1 MASIVQEN
9 VAIQT
14 MERDVSL
21 AVPVTR
27 LCVTQHLAVKTKVRS
42 SSHFLLH
49 SCISKIINIISMM
62 MMMMMMMMMTDLK

>member
-14 MERDVSL
+14 MERDASL

-27 LCVTQHLAVKTKVRS
+27 RCVTQPLAVKTKVRS

-49 SCISKIINIISMM
+49 SFISKIINIISMM
-62 MMMMMMMMMTDLK
+62 MIMMTDLK